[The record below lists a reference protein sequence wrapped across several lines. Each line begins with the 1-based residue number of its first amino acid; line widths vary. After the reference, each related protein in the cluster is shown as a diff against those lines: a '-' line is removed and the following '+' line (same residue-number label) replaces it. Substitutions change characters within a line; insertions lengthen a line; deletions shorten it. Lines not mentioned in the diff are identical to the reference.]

1 MVDQLISARSSRAV
15 AFARAILATFLLL
28 SVTVGALRYAEA
40 QHVAQIVLVTYF
52 VYSLLI
58 AAAVRTV
65 RLRRHLFSAALA
77 LSVID
82 VIALGGLMYL
92 TQGGEGQGQPFFT
105 PLIFIIVSGTVNW
118 GSRGAIGSG
127 LLVLALFLP
136 TGFLTDVF
144 DPAHKNMLQFFL
156 MRIGYIVTIA
166 VMLAAFASNLERLIN
181 ELTRLSRVPTRG
193 GFGELPLA
201 ESLGYAMD
209 VFAAKRGLIV
219 WQDPEEPHLALLRK
233 DFGAVHGSTLP
244 NVDQGPLVA
253 SELINAPFLYDRRR
267 NAVLYR
273 AGTKLLDFTGDPLQP
288 ILSSMA
294 DYARVLVIPIDAGG
308 ARGLVMI
315 LDPADPVNED
325 LAVAAM
331 AAGQLSLTIE
341 TWRLHSEL
349 RIAAAS
355 EERMR
360 LARDL
365 HDGVLQFL
373 AGARLQLDLIGRTEL
388 TDTARERVTQMVEAI
403 GEEQRSLRAVINA
416 MRRAP
421 EIAVAKLAISLDHLT
436 SHLSRSWDA
445 AITAK
450 VEPADLTVSDN
461 LGDDVIRIA
470 REAVANSVRHGGAR
484 KIDIA
489 VRKTDDRLDIAIG
502 DDGRGFAF
510 QGRMANGELA
520 GYAGRPRSL
529 HDRIIGMGG
538 TMTVTSGKTGA
549 SIEICVPLKGAR

>member
-15 AFARAILATFLLL
+15 AFARALLATFLLL

-40 QHVAQIVLVTYF
+40 QHAAQIVLVTYF

-58 AAAVRTV
+58 VAAVRTV

-341 TWRLHSEL
+341 AW
-349 RIAAAS
+349 
-355 EERMR
+355 
-360 LARDL
+360 
-365 HDGVLQFL
+365 Q
-373 AGARLQLDLIGRTEL
+373 IGR
-388 TDTARERVTQMVEAI
+388 AHV
-403 GEEQRSLRAVINA
+403 
-416 MRRAP
+416 
-421 EIAVAKLAISLDHLT
+421 
-436 SHLSRSWDA
+436 
-445 AITAK
+445 
-450 VEPADLTVSDN
+450 
-461 LGDDVIRIA
+461 
-470 REAVANSVRHGGAR
+470 
-484 KIDIA
+484 
-489 VRKTDDRLDIAIG
+489 
-502 DDGRGFAF
+502 
-510 QGRMANGELA
+510 
-520 GYAGRPRSL
+520 
-529 HDRIIGMGG
+529 
-538 TMTVTSGKTGA
+538 
-549 SIEICVPLKGAR
+549 